1 MVAAELFKLAKQILK
16 PLYFVSMM
24 DINVTGQLNSTFNI
38 ENIIFLRYTNP
49 TSVALLDFVSSYD
62 HSWAG
67 SQLGRFKKM
76 PFIVGGGDSHNVA
89 ETIEW

>member
-1 MVAAELFKLAKQILK
+1 M
-16 PLYFVSMM
+16 
-24 DINVTGQLNSTFNI
+24 NVTGQLNSTFDI

-49 TSVALLDFVSSYD
+49 TSIALLDFVSSYR
-62 HSWAG
+62 HRWAG

-76 PFIVGGGDSHNVA
+76 PFIVGAHVYHSHNKA